1 MEIQGRIKT
10 IFATESVGQNGFQKR
25 DLVITTD
32 GQYPQDIII
41 QFTQGNCA
49 LLDNLQVGQMVK
61 IHFNLQGRE
70 WTNPQGEVKYFNTVL
85 GWKIE
90 LIQTTNV
97 AQQQQPQYQQAPQGY
112 AQPPQGYQQQPQ
124 YAPPQQAQAHPPQQG
139 QPQYQQGQMF
149 NNMGQAPAQEDDGMP
164 F

>member
-10 IFATESVGQNGFQKR
+10 IFATETVGQNGFQKR

-41 QFTQGNCA
+41 QFSQGNCA
-49 LLDNLQVGQMVK
+49 LLDNLQIGQIVK
-61 IHFNLQGRE
+61 VHFNLQGRE
-70 WTNPQGEVKYFNTVL
+70 WTSPQGEVKYFNTVV

-90 LIQTTNV
+90 VVQPM
-97 AQQQQPQYQQAPQGY
+97 QQYQQPMQYQQAPQGY
-112 AQPPQGYQQQPQ
+112 VQQPQ
-124 YAPPQQAQAHPPQQG
+124 YAQPAYPPQG

-149 NNMGQAPAQEDDGMP
+149 NQYGQAPAQDDGMP

>member
-1 MEIQGRIKT
+1 MEIQGQIKV
-10 IFATESVGQNGFQKR
+10 IFATETVGQNGFQKR
-25 DLVITTD
+25 DLVITTEE
-32 GQYPQDIII
+32 QYPNDIII
-41 QFTQGNCA
+41 QFTQSKCA
-49 LLDNLQVGQMVK
+49 LLDTLQVGQRVNV
-61 IHFNLQGRE
+61 HFNLQGRE
-70 WTNPQGEVKYFNTVL
+70 WTSPQGEVKYFNTVV

-97 AQQQQPQYQQAPQGY
+97 AQQTQQYQQASQGY
-112 AQPPQGYQQQPQ
+112 PQQPQ

-139 QPQYQQGQMF
+139 QPQYQQGQIF

>member
-1 MEIQGRIKT
+1 MEIQGQIKV
-10 IFATESVGQNGFQKR
+10 IFATETVGQNGFQKR
-25 DLVITTD
+25 DLVITTEE
-32 GQYPQDIII
+32 QYPNDIIT
-41 QFTQGNCA
+41 QFTQSKCA
-49 LLDNLQVGQMVK
+49 LLDTLQVGQRVNV
-61 IHFNLQGRE
+61 HFNLQGRE
-70 WTNPQGEVKYFNTVL
+70 WTSPQGEVKYFNTVV

-97 AQQQQPQYQQAPQGY
+97 AQQTQQYQQAPQGY
-112 AQPPQGYQQQPQ
+112 AQAPQGYT
-124 YAPPQQAQAHPPQQG
+124 PPAQVPQQG

>member
-10 IFATESVGQNGFQKR
+10 IFATETVGQNGFQKR
-25 DLVITTD
+25 DLVISTD

-49 LLDNLQVGQMVK
+49 LLDNLQIGQIVK

-70 WTNPQGEVKYFNTVL
+70 WTSPQGEVKYFNTVL

-97 AQQQQPQYQQAPQGY
+97 SQPQYQQASQGY
-112 AQPPQGYQQQPQ
+112 PQPPQG
-124 YAPPQQAQAHPPQQG
+124 YAPPQQAQAYPPQQG
-139 QPQYQQGQMF
+139 QPQYQQAQMF
-149 NNMGQAPAQEDDGMP
+149 NQYGKAPAQDDGTP

>member
-1 MEIQGRIKT
+1 MEIQGQIKV
-10 IFATESVGQNGFQKR
+10 IFATETVGQNGFQKR
-25 DLVITTD
+25 DLVITTEE
-32 GQYPQDIII
+32 QYPNDIII
-41 QFTQGNCA
+41 QFTQSKCA
-49 LLDNLQVGQMVK
+49 LLDTLQVGQRVNV
-61 IHFNLQGRE
+61 HFNLQGRE
-70 WTNPQGEVKYFNTVL
+70 WTSPQGEVKYFNTVV

-97 AQQQQPQYQQAPQGY
+97 AQQTQQYQQAPQGY
-112 AQPPQGYQQQPQ
+112 TPPAQV
-124 YAPPQQAQAHPPQQG
+124 PQQG